1 MMRALLHGMRWKP
14 HPQQIEAMPLRPYLI
29 ARIAKI
35 SAERK
40 RLTTNYAQKYPYDLK
55 VA

>member
-1 MMRALLHGMRWKP
+1 MMSVLLYGMCRKP
-14 HPQQIEAMPLRPYLI
+14 HPQQVETIPLRFNLI

-40 RLTTNYAQKYPYDLK
+40 RLTTNCAQKYPYDLK
-55 VA
+55 VV